1 MCRAPQAI
9 AALRAKASGA
19 YDDHGITTSTGG
31 AMIAD
36 GDANSI
42 AYSRNPNQVRVLL
55 QHLSHQAASS
65 VRPSMRR
72 VLQHGTLSIL

>member
-1 MCRAPQAI
+1 
-9 AALRAKASGA
+9 
-19 YDDHGITTSTGG
+19 
-31 AMIAD
+31 MIAD